1 MSGLEKFCS
10 VPDHKRVDGREIRV
24 SPKSSPDIQGVWGR
38 VLGQSQNSGRT
49 SYQQRRI
56 LGAGTELLYER
67 SGLFVFGSGVA
78 LVGVQLT
85 EYPKLFL
92 SRWIRVPDLIGD
104 EHLKPGVLLNFLN
117 LGTGV

>member
-1 MSGLEKFCS
+1 MFPITREKLEEF
-10 VPDHKRVDGREIRV
+10 GA
-24 SPKSSPDIQGVWGR
+24 SPKNSLAFVGVCGR
-38 VLGQSQNSGRT
+38 SLGLSQNSGRIP
-49 SYQQRRI
+49 YQQRRI
-56 LGAGTELLYER
+56 FGAGTELLYER

-104 EHLKPGVLLNFLN
+104 EHLKTGVFLNFLN